1 MKICG
6 ADTCARCV
14 VFITSSSS
22 DNNRVRPATW
32 AVLASS
38 VFARALGLV

>member
-1 MKICG
+1 MKMCG

-22 DNNRVRPATW
+22 DNRVRPAAW